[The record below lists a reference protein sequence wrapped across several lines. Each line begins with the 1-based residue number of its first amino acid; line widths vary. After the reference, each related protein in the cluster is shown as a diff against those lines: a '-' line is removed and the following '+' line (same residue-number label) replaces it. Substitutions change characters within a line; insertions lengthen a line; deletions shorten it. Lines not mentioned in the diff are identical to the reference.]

1 MRAILLDIEGTT
13 TPVEFVYDVLFLYV
27 RDHVGEFL
35 REHYSNT
42 EMRADLEQLRKDYA
56 ADAGQ
61 KPNPAFWRDDSPDTH
76 VESAVAYVR
85 WLMDRDSKCTALKSL
100 QGKICEAGYCSG
112 KLRGAVYED
121 VPPAFARWHEQEKEI
136 AIFSSGSVLA
146 QRLLFSTTPAGDLT
160 RFISAYFD
168 TSSGAKREAAS
179 YRRIAAAVRMLP
191 SEALFLSDVGA
202 ELDAA
207 QSAGMQTA
215 LCVRPGRPEPPSS
228 AHPVIH
234 TFDEITFR

>member
-35 REHYSNT
+35 REHYSNA
-42 EMRADLEQLRKDYA
+42 EVRADLEQLRKVYA
-56 ADAGQ
+56 ADAAQ
-61 KPNPAFWRDDSPDTH
+61 KPNPTLWRDDSPDAH
-76 VESAVAYVR
+76 AESGVAYVR

-112 KLRGAVYED
+112 ELRGAVYED
-121 VPPAFARWHEQEKEI
+121 VPPAFARWYEQRKEI

-168 TSSGAKREAAS
+168 TATGPKREATS
-179 YRRIAAAVRMLP
+179 YRRISAALRMLP
-191 SEALFLSDVGA
+191 SEVLFLSDVA
-202 ELDAA
+202 TELDAA
-207 QSAGMQTA
+207 QVAGMQTA

-228 AHPVIH
+228 AHPMIH

>member
-1 MRAILLDIEGTT
+1 VRAILLDIEGTT
-13 TPVEFVYDVLFLYV
+13 TPVEFVYDVLFPYV

-35 REHYSNT
+35 RQHYGSA
-42 EMRADLEQLRKDYA
+42 EVRVDLEQLGKDYA
-56 ADAGQ
+56 AGAAE
-61 KPNPAFWRDDSPDTH
+61 KPNPALWRDDSPDARL
-76 VESAVAYVR
+76 ESAVTYVH
-85 WLMDRDSKCTALKSL
+85 WLMGRDSKSTALKSL
-100 QGKICEAGYCSG
+100 QGKICEAGYRSG

-121 VPPAFARWHEQEKEI
+121 VPRVLARWYEQAKEI

-146 QRLLFSTTPAGDLT
+146 QRLLFATTPAGDLT

-168 TSSGAKREAAS
+168 TATGPKREAGS
-179 YRRIAAAVRMLP
+179 YRRISAALRMLP
-191 SEALFLSDVGA
+191 SEVLFLSDVTT

-207 QSAGMQTA
+207 QVAGMQTA